1 MEMPGEIDTE
11 LMASF
16 GEQLTEGKEFSEGFL
31 KTIIETPFTIKDRD
45 SKIEK
50 ILGIIG
56 ELDAQINLIKVKN
69 PKLIRSLELKRK
81 STP

>member
-1 MEMPGEIDTE
+1 MPGEIDTE